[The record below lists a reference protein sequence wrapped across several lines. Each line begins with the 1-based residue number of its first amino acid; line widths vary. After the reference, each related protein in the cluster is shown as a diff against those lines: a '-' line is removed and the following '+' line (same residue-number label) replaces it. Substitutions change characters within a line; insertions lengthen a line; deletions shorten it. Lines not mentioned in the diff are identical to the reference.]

1 MAMIFQLPGHQKKDR
16 EAERAV
22 EIPSSS
28 LPSVGAFLLK
38 MNLQKTHKF
47 LSLPLSQC
55 NSYSTTST
63 SLTASN
69 G

>member
-16 EAERAV
+16 EAERAL

-38 MNLQKTHKF
+38 MNLQRLTNFSHSLF
-47 LSLPLSQC
+47 LNVILILPLPH
-55 NSYSTTST
+55 
-63 SLTASN
+63 L
-69 G
+69 